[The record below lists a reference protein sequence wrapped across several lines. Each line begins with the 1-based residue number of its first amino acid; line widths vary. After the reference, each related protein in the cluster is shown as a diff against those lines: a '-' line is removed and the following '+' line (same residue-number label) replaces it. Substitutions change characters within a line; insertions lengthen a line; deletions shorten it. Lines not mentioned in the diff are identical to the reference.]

1 MLNHLT
7 TYLFHYKK
15 VSIPYV
21 GTIQIVQRPPQLDVV
36 GKIIQP
42 PSYLVEFRKEEE
54 ITDHQIRFLDDV
66 LKKGK
71 ENVQRDLRFF
81 GDKLQ
86 EKING
91 PGFEWEGLGT
101 VNRST
106 QSIPLQIGALEAVP
120 AQKVIRQ
127 DADHKVLVGDQHMT
141 STQIAEL
148 RSGNELARRKRS
160 IYVIIG
166 WIMLVLSIL
175 FIAIYLYLGKF
186 RVSSTGSKV
195 APSGYIILPNKQV

>member
-7 TYLFHYKK
+7 TYLLQYKK
-15 VSIPYV
+15 VSIPHV
-21 GTIQIVQRPPQLDVV
+21 GTIQITQRPPQLDVV
-36 GKIIQP
+36 DKLIQP

-71 ENVQRDLRFF
+71 DDILNDLRFF

-101 VNRST
+101 ITRST
-106 QSIPLQIGALEAVP
+106 QSIPLFINALEAIP
-120 AQKVIRQ
+120 AQKVMRQ
-127 DADHKVLVGDQHMT
+127 DAEHNVLVGDHQMT
-141 STQIAEL
+141 STQIAEQ
-148 RSGNELARRKRS
+148 RSESEMATKKRS

-166 WIMLVLSIL
+166 CTYISIL
-175 FIAIYLYLGKF
+175 GNRI
-186 RVSSTGSKV
+186 RV
-195 APSGYIILPNKQV
+195 